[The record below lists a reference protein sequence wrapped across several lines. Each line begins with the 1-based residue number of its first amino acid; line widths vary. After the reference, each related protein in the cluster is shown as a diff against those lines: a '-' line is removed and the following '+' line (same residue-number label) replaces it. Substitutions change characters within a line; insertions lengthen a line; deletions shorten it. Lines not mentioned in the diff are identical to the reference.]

1 MNVCSIEYLTTQIE
15 LMLPTFNSWTVNKI
29 MKYLTLGD
37 CVAYE
42 ISHST
47 TAYFFDPPC
56 RFAILP
62 QIASRL
68 VELFCTDHSCVRSAH
83 SQHTRHQ

>member
-42 ISHST
+42 ISITVQQLTFLTHP
-47 TAYFFDPPC
+47 AG
-56 RFAILP
+56 LP
-62 QIASRL
+62 
-68 VELFCTDHSCVRSAH
+68 FCPK
-83 SQHTRHQ
+83 